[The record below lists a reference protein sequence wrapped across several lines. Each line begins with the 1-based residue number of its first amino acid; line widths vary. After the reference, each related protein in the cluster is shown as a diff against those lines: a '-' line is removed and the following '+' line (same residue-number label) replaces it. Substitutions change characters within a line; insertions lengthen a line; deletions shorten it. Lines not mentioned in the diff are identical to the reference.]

1 MSEENTTQG
10 NVTAHEESVTASG
23 DDVTMFVTEQEAEHE
38 NSVTSVTEDEAEHEN
53 SVTSVTEDE
62 AEHENP
68 VTSVTN
74 EKPDTKVIRVNATDI
89 ERIMAGGYDGEKPAT
104 VLHRL
109 LDELDELRHVKSAH
123 AAIKLEHAALV
134 SNIAELEE
142 EIEDLRSG
150 AETAIIPG
158 QPSFSIKDA
167 IASLKD
173 VCDDD
178 TVRLK
183 FAAKMLET
191 QAAAT
196 NSHLAREH
204 DAEQKRLDRAEKEK
218 DRDLKKELTVMK
230 SEHDKDM
237 TMIKKGMVREKDLED
252 IVFLGQKNT
261 SPADRLKNQKELAA
275 RQAAH
280 EEDETGNLDPPGE
293 DPAYD

>member
-1 MSEENTTQG
+1 MKEQQKTQG
-10 NVTAHEESVTASG
+10 STSVDGTDPVTASGEDVTGSETEFVTEQEADHEDPVTSVAENEADHEDPVTASG
-23 DDVTMFVTEQEAEHE
+23 DDITESEPEFVT
-38 NSVTSVTEDEAEHEN
+38 NG
-53 SVTSVTEDE
+53 
-62 AEHENP
+62 
-68 VTSVTN
+68 
-74 EKPDTKVIRVNATDI
+74 KPDTKVIRVNATDI
-89 ERIMAGGYDGEKPAT
+89 KRLVDMGYEGEKPALI
-104 VLHRL
+104 VHRL
-109 LDELDELRHVKSAH
+109 LNEVITLRDA
-123 AAIKLEHAALV
+123 
-134 SNIAELEE
+134 ND
-142 EIEDLRSG
+142 DLRSG

-158 QPSFSIKDA
+158 QPSFSLKDA

-293 DPAYD
+293 DPAHD

>member
-1 MSEENTTQG
+1 MDGTDP
-10 NVTAHEESVTASG
+10 VTASGEDVTGSETEFVTEQEADHEDPVTSVAENEADHEDPVTASG
-23 DDVTMFVTEQEAEHE
+23 DDITESEPEFVT
-38 NSVTSVTEDEAEHEN
+38 NG
-53 SVTSVTEDE
+53 
-62 AEHENP
+62 
-68 VTSVTN
+68 
-74 EKPDTKVIRVNATDI
+74 KPDTKVIRVNATDI
-89 ERIMAGGYDGEKPAT
+89 KRLVDMGYEGEKPALI
-104 VLHRL
+104 VHRL
-109 LDELDELRHVKSAH
+109 LNEVITLRDA
-123 AAIKLEHAALV
+123 
-134 SNIAELEE
+134 ND
-142 EIEDLRSG
+142 DLRSG

-158 QPSFSIKDA
+158 QPSFSLKDA

-293 DPAYD
+293 DPAHD

>member
-1 MSEENTTQG
+1 MKEQQKTQG
-10 NVTAHEESVTASG
+10 STSVDGTDPVTASGEDVTGSETEFVTEQEADHEDPVTSVAENEADHEDPVTASG
-23 DDVTMFVTEQEAEHE
+23 DDITESEPEFVT
-38 NSVTSVTEDEAEHEN
+38 NG
-53 SVTSVTEDE
+53 
-62 AEHENP
+62 
-68 VTSVTN
+68 
-74 EKPDTKVIRVNATDI
+74 KPDTKVIRVNATDI
-89 ERIMAGGYDGEKPAT
+89 KRLVDMGYEGEKPALI
-104 VLHRL
+104 VHRL
-109 LDELDELRHVKSAH
+109 LNEVITLRDA
-123 AAIKLEHAALV
+123 
-134 SNIAELEE
+134 ND
-142 EIEDLRSG
+142 DLRSG

-158 QPSFSIKDA
+158 QPSFSLKDA